1 MPESEERNTAP
12 PEEKALEQ
20 PAPDTKTTEVIEEK
34 LEEVRIEQEEKKEET
49 KTEEVKPDP
58 QTKVAEEP
66 VGDSLTNTE
75 SSEMTTSITKVR
87 INTEEEAKAALAE
100 RRRLIREEAE
110 RQAELERLRLEAEAK
125 AELERQ
131 QKEEEQVRQL
141 IELQRQTEQERLKE
155 VRFSLYMNFF
165 YLL

>member
-1 MPESEERNTAP
+1 MPESEPSDTTLQV
-12 PEEKALEQ
+12 EKAPEQ
-20 PAPDTKTTEVIEEK
+20 PAPEPKTTEDTKKKVEEIK
-34 LEEVRIEQEEKKEET
+34 VEKEEMKEET

-58 QTKVAEEP
+58 QTKAAEEP
-66 VGDSLTNTE
+66 VADSLTNTE
-75 SSEMTTSITKVR
+75 SNEMTTSITKVR

-110 RQAELERLRLEAEAK
+110 RQAELERLRIEAEAK

-131 QKEEEQVRQL
+131 QREEEQVRQL

-155 VRFSLYMNFF
+155 V
-165 YLL
+165 